1 MNEYCQNIKNLERI
15 KNFLLDPN
23 SNHSIKEKLEVAI
36 DMLGDEI
43 KKNEN
48 IILEFERENNE
59 NILWSKIYNYS

>member
-15 KNFLLDPN
+15 KNFLLDPQ

>member
-15 KNFLLDPN
+15 KNFLLDPQ

-59 NILWSKIYNYS
+59 NIL